1 MYIPTGT
8 LKIIAAVIAV
18 IEILLLVLFN
28 FVLHINYSFLAIV
41 FLAVSIVEII
51 LFFYCSDA
59 EKKRRDF
66 DISRVL
72 GNEAKE
78 TLEVGQIGI
87 IVYDSQNTV
96 TWISEFL
103 EERHFDLLGQ
113 KVTKAIEGIGGLFT
127 GTAASVNLEFED
139 RIYQFSR
146 SEENPCLFVKD
157 ITEFYHIRNAF
168 NKQRVVLGLINFDNY
183 SDTIGHEDEMKI
195 AAINTNIRQKVIDW
209 VSGYNGVIRR
219 VSDERCLVVIN
230 QVNFNRMVESRF
242 AILEDVKKQAEALS
256 VDITTS
262 MVFASEFESVDQQ
275 NAAVNELMELV
286 LSRGGDQVAVKTNGQ
301 DIVYYG
307 TSSEAGEKTSK
318 VRARVMAKS
327 IASIIRDSSN
337 VFVVPHDNAD
347 LDAIG
352 GAIGFDLIARSL
364 GRDSYII
371 ANDIAIEP
379 KTQEIFEACSLDLM
393 TEHVFLSEKA
403 ALEMMDDNSLT
414 VVVDH
419 HTATLTSAPELTSS
433 CRRVVIIDHHRRRD
447 EANISAM
454 LIYNEPSASSTVE
467 LVSELMQYQTEAV
480 EPEELDATV
489 MYAGLLVD
497 TDYLRSR
504 TTSRTFEI
512 CAYLKRSGAD
522 VTLANYW
529 LKDSL
534 QDFLN
539 KSDITRN
546 MEVVAKS
553 IAVSAADETQRFSRT
568 ALAQSANFLNAI
580 KDIDAAFVIGW
591 TDENTVAVSGRSN
604 GRINVQLIL
613 EKMGGGGHFNAA
625 GLQRKGTSVAAV
637 RKELLAVIEQYRQ
650 EERKNEDNSAE

>member
-1 MYIPTGT
+1 M
-8 LKIIAAVIAV
+8 
-18 IEILLLVLFN
+18 
-28 FVLHINYSFLAIV
+28 
-41 FLAVSIVEII
+41 
-51 LFFYCSDA
+51 
-59 EKKRRDF
+59 
-66 DISRVL
+66 
-72 GNEAKE
+72 
-78 TLEVGQIGI
+78 
-87 IVYDSQNTV
+87 
-96 TWISEFL
+96 
-103 EERHFDLLGQ
+103 
-113 KVTKAIEGIGGLFT
+113 
-127 GTAASVNLEFED
+127 
-139 RIYQFSR
+139 
-146 SEENPCLFVKD
+146 
-157 ITEFYHIRNAF
+157 
-168 NKQRVVLGLINFDNY
+168 
-183 SDTIGHEDEMKI
+183 GH
-195 AAINTNIRQKVIDW
+195 
-209 VSGYNGVIRR
+209 
-219 VSDERCLVVIN
+219 
-230 QVNFNRMVESRF
+230 MVESVLQRRGITLVM
-242 AILEDVKKQAEALS
+242 ATEDVCSVPREIAKDCVCIDFTTPAAFRNNYKTLAENFKAVVVGTTGWYDIKEDVFSAFENEGTAL
-256 VDITTS
+256 VW
-262 MVFASEFESVDQQ
+262 ASNFSIGV
-275 NAAVNELMELV
+275 NAFFAAVERTCEV
-286 LSRGGDQVAVKTNGQ
+286 LKGNGYSPSVSEIHHIHKL
-301 DIVYYG
+301 DAPSG
-307 TSSEAGEKTSK
+307 T
-318 VRARVMAKS
+318 AKS

-613 EKMGGGGHFNAA
+613 EKMGGGGHLNVGGAQIEGGTP
-625 GLQRKGTSVAAV
+625 GLV
-637 RKELLAVIEQYRQ
+637 KEQIEKTLDKMIDEGEIRL
-650 EERKNEDNSAE
+650 